1 MAIWQKIVSK
11 KIFDQLASQTVF
23 FLKIVMKVLT
33 RSYCLLPCKSSVAY
47 TGVLHEVL
55 LALARVFLGMSGT
68 DLSLHSDAT
77 LLASG
82 PAGGSVMFMKLV
94 AASGSLW
101 TMPADDL
108 CREHWQP
115 AKTNDK
121 PNFTDFHVSFAFFRA
136 KVGWYIVMPT
146 FLPQTHTH
154 AKSLQWN

>member
-1 MAIWQKIVSK
+1 MYIFASMAINVTLTCFFSLIILCFSFINDPQCFILHHS
-11 KIFDQLASQTVF
+11 FF

-55 LALARVFLGMSGT
+55 LALARVFSGMSGT

-121 PNFTDFHVSFAFFRA
+121 PNFTDFHVSFA
-136 KVGWYIVMPT
+136 Y
-146 FLPQTHTH
+146 
-154 AKSLQWN
+154 KSI

>member
-1 MAIWQKIVSK
+1 
-11 KIFDQLASQTVF
+11 
-23 FLKIVMKVLT
+23 MKVLT

-94 AASGSLW
+94 AASGSL
-101 TMPADDL
+101 
-108 CREHWQP
+108 
-115 AKTNDK
+115 
-121 PNFTDFHVSFAFFRA
+121 
-136 KVGWYIVMPT
+136 
-146 FLPQTHTH
+146 
-154 AKSLQWN
+154 